1 MNHRDRFINPKE
13 CHLGTVLMTLSYLC
27 CSNKES
33 FAACPD
39 FLMKKHGEKFGY
51 VEEIL

>member
-1 MNHRDRFINPKE
+1 MKMNHRDRFIDPKE
-13 CHLGTVLMTLSYLC
+13 CHLGTVLMTLSYLF

-39 FLMKKHGEKFGY
+39 F
-51 VEEIL
+51 